1 MPRRVDQNSGS
12 DRTRRGSSVDS
23 KRSRR
28 RASDGESDIISKKS
42 SHKKA
47 ADLYKAKSISKE
59 ESRTPGHK
67 STRLSRKNKAAADID
82 AAANTTF
89 GNAQETTAAPDKK
102 YEKKDAKSGYT
113 PGRTHKKASHAKKSA
128 KPVRPAKPEK
138 PAKVSKKEKAPAV
151 KKEKTPRQN
160 KVSPEIRNNF
170 IKLGV
175 MVAVGVGVII
185 GIYYGIQAIL
195 ERQIGFEPAQKEVY
209 VEPVSTQV
217 PRERNVREAITEG
230 EQVTA
235 DPAIIRDISYG
246 ARDIGFKEKQINMPG
261 IYDNE
266 LLFSA
271 GTGSLYVGSDV
282 LNKLY
287 LYNLDAGDETLI
299 TESDID
305 FGEFYETLV
314 NHQWL
319 VWLETDH
326 GTKNYIMVM
335 NRSTGKVS
343 KLQSFKEGQPK
354 LSLYGNLLVWMQQVS
369 DTEDR
374 LLMMDLEVQE
384 PFPIHAFTD
393 KATYGVSAPY
403 VYEDTIV
410 WADHDPTQSEEDKA
424 NGEKSAIYYLQL
436 KTDESGYFE
445 DPKYYAP
452 GTYVHEPLYNGDVF
466 VWLDANKSPKS
477 NLYIGR
483 VGEEPIKIGED
494 ITTYSIGD
502 GIVVYGKNQ
511 AVWVYVIATGE
522 LCRLTSEGEM
532 GMLPSVTK
540 RTVVWYNLTAD
551 SEKDVL
557 RFKILTDEELY
568 PGGLD

>member
-1 MPRRVDQNSGS
+1 MTQTAENAEETAAEPD
-12 DRTRRGSSVDS
+12 
-23 KRSRR
+23 
-28 RASDGESDIISKKS
+28 KK
-42 SHKKA
+42 H
-47 ADLYKAKSISKE
+47 
-59 ESRTPGHK
+59 
-67 STRLSRKNKAAADID
+67 
-82 AAANTTF
+82 
-89 GNAQETTAAPDKK
+89 ETTAAKAD
-102 YEKKDAKSGYT
+102 YT
-113 PGRTHKKASHAKKSA
+113 APRTHKKASHAKKS
-128 KPVRPAKPEK
+128 VKPEK
-138 PAKVSKKEKAPAV
+138 PAKAKAAEPSKPSSRERAVEV
-151 KKEKTPRQN
+151 KKEKQPRQN

-195 ERQIGFEPAQKEVY
+195 ERQIGFEPAEKQVY

-217 PRERNVREAITEG
+217 PRERNTREAAAVSDE
-230 EQVTA
+230 VTA

-246 ARDIGFKEKQINMPG
+246 ARDIEFKEKQINIPG

-266 LLFSA
+266 ILFSA

-282 LNKLY
+282 LSKLY

-299 TESDID
+299 TKSDIE

-354 LSLYGNLLVWMQQVS
+354 LSLYGNLLVWMQQAS

-384 PFPIHAFTD
+384 PFPIHTFTD

-410 WADHDPTQSEEDKA
+410 WADHDPTQTEEDKA

-436 KTDESGYFE
+436 KTDESGYFQ
-445 DPKYYAP
+445 DPKYYTP

-502 GIVVYGKNQ
+502 GIVVYGKDQ